1 MDNNQII
8 ILIIVILIELVA
20 IGYLIL
26 LKKKIGISKAI
37 DEADE
42 KSAFSPTVFKIY
54 DRSTVNKCDRLILI
68 EPFDWYLWA
77 IRDELYILN
86 PESSNLQ
93 CGNGSTPV
101 VQVFANHFLETCL
114 NIDMITIIDKYT
126 KNIDISPKHV
136 PYTIDKQT
144 FTIFSAIN
152 ILVKDWIT
160 FNPYPIVY
168 KDKMKLPTL
177 KLAGGDDDDDDNDEI
192 ILGGRRNKREINSEQ
207 LQTIKNLRM
216 QKNYMKPIIVMNDDT
231 KDYSNFK
238 DGLTKEQIDYSKV
251 YKAISLLGGGGGG
264 KRKSNKIEEI

>member
-1 MDNNQII
+1 MDNNQVI

-42 KSAFSPTVFKIY
+42 KSAFSPTIFKIY
-54 DRSTVNKCDRLILI
+54 DRSTINKCDRLILI

-126 KNIDISPKHV
+126 KNVDILPKHI

-144 FTIFSAIN
+144 FTIFTAIN

-160 FNPYPIVY
+160 FNPYLVTY

-177 KLAGGDDDDDDNDEI
+177 NLTDDVDDEI
-192 ILGGRRNKREINSEQ
+192 NIVGSRNKRETNSEQ
-207 LQTIKNLRM
+207 LQSIKNLRM
-216 QKNYMKPIIVMNDDT
+216 QKNYTRPIIVMNDDS

-238 DGLTKEQIDYSKV
+238 NGITKEQIDYSKV
-251 YKAISLLGGGGGG
+251 YKAISLLGGRRRDG
-264 KRKSNKIEEI
+264 KMK